1 MRSAS
6 KSAGGGRAQPDRI
19 QPIPAKRFPKSQGRR
34 TAYWRPEPT
43 IFLNASLGVCPIIRP
58 TETQGAAMG
67 GHQRPDQRWT
77 LHQPVAGVL
86 RHDAGPRDES
96 RHGSVRRVSNAAI
109 GLAIGREDQR
119 ASPRWGRERHYY
131 YATISLRLDRQNSD
145 AVRRP
150 HERSEATY
158 GVCVRGVAFPDVA
171 SLILAT
177 PGRRQILTDLYQAS

>member
-1 MRSAS
+1 M
-6 KSAGGGRAQPDRI
+6 
-19 QPIPAKRFPKSQGRR
+19 
-34 TAYWRPEPT
+34 
-43 IFLNASLGVCPIIRP
+43 
-58 TETQGAAMG
+58 
-67 GHQRPDQRWT
+67 
-77 LHQPVAGVL
+77 
-86 RHDAGPRDES
+86 
-96 RHGSVRRVSNAAI
+96 RRVSNAAI

-119 ASPRWGRERHYY
+119 ASPQWGRERHYY